1 MAIGS
6 FGRALGQIAKE
17 SVTGSVKG
25 FASGVKGA
33 FLSEMP
39 GITSAY
45 GFAKDVRGRMADQG
59 TNVVAKEQRTGNL
72 ISLEMVRQLKQLN
85 LNVFRQTMF
94 SSQQAKAD
102 RLKGMFA
109 EEMEREKSLR
119 DNALLN
125 AIKDIGK
132 NFKFGGKPSTTEGGG
147 GLGLGARLL
156 TSIVGGAIGSFL
168 GKGIASVLA
177 ALAIGVKAILAAIA
191 AIAAK
196 IGLQSLGGFGKGGR
210 GAPVP
215 NRPGRSAR
223 TQPRIPKGQPGAGR
237 FAKAAPRAAATG
249 IRAGF
254 AGAGLALRTN
264 PFTMLLGAG
273 LLLPEV
279 LEMMG
284 YDPYGAMADFFFPP
298 AQGATNQKSSTS
310 SSNDYLKKVI
320 QVESGGRSNAQA
332 STSSAYGLG
341 QFTKGTFESLAT
353 NSPKDSIL
361 YGKSFEDY
369 KKSEELQIAAL
380 KALTDQ
386 NRSRLVKSGLPTDD
400 ASLYLAHFLGA
411 GAALKVLQSNNS
423 TDLRSVLPASYFT
436 ANPAVFGNLKT
447 VGDLKAWAARKM
459 SGPVGKK
466 AAAAASTVVRA
477 TLLKGSCSVKLQPL
491 V

>member
-196 IGLQSLGGFGKGGR
+196 IGLQSLGGFGRGGR

-215 NRPGRSAR
+215 NRPGR
-223 TQPRIPKGQPGAGR
+223 
-237 FAKAAPRAAATG
+237 
-249 IRAGF
+249 
-254 AGAGLALRTN
+254 
-264 PFTMLLGAG
+264 
-273 LLLPEV
+273 
-279 LEMMG
+279 
-284 YDPYGAMADFFFPP
+284 
-298 AQGATNQKSSTS
+298 
-310 SSNDYLKKVI
+310 
-320 QVESGGRSNAQA
+320 
-332 STSSAYGLG
+332 
-341 QFTKGTFESLAT
+341 
-353 NSPKDSIL
+353 
-361 YGKSFEDY
+361 
-369 KKSEELQIAAL
+369 
-380 KALTDQ
+380 
-386 NRSRLVKSGLPTDD
+386 
-400 ASLYLAHFLGA
+400 
-411 GAALKVLQSNNS
+411 
-423 TDLRSVLPASYFT
+423 
-436 ANPAVFGNLKT
+436 
-447 VGDLKAWAARKM
+447 
-459 SGPVGKK
+459 
-466 AAAAASTVVRA
+466 
-477 TLLKGSCSVKLQPL
+477 
-491 V
+491 

>member
-45 GFAKDVRGRMADQG
+45 GFAKDVRGRMSKMGDEK

-147 GLGLGARLL
+147 GPGLL
-156 TSIVGGAIGSFL
+156 TSILAGAGLRALL
-168 GKGIASVLA
+168 GAAIMPVLS
-177 ALAIGVKAILAAIA
+177 ALAIGIKSILAAMA
-191 AIAAK
+191 ALAAK

-210 GAPVP
+210 EI
-215 NRPGRSAR
+215 GR
-223 TQPRIPKGQPGAGR
+223 
-237 FAKAAPRAAATG
+237 
-249 IRAGF
+249 
-254 AGAGLALRTN
+254 
-264 PFTMLLGAG
+264 
-273 LLLPEV
+273 
-279 LEMMG
+279 
-284 YDPYGAMADFFFPP
+284 
-298 AQGATNQKSSTS
+298 
-310 SSNDYLKKVI
+310 
-320 QVESGGRSNAQA
+320 
-332 STSSAYGLG
+332 
-341 QFTKGTFESLAT
+341 
-353 NSPKDSIL
+353 
-361 YGKSFEDY
+361 
-369 KKSEELQIAAL
+369 
-380 KALTDQ
+380 
-386 NRSRLVKSGLPTDD
+386 
-400 ASLYLAHFLGA
+400 AH
-411 GAALKVLQSNNS
+411 V
-423 TDLRSVLPASYFT
+423 
-436 ANPAVFGNLKT
+436 
-447 VGDLKAWAARKM
+447 
-459 SGPVGKK
+459 
-466 AAAAASTVVRA
+466 
-477 TLLKGSCSVKLQPL
+477 
-491 V
+491 